1 MTCTYADARDF
12 VGIRAISLTL
22 EGLAPQSSQES
33 LLLLLATLAERPA
46 VLATGGRLE
55 LLFDADGAGGL

>member
-1 MTCTYADARDF
+1 MQKPGEHRGAR
-12 VGIRAISLTL
+12 GGTLTL

-33 LLLLLATLAERPA
+33 LLLLLPTRAVRDA

-55 LLFDADGAGGL
+55 ALFDADGAGGV

>member
-1 MTCTYADARDF
+1 MSGGST
-12 VGIRAISLTL
+12 LTL

-46 VLATGGRLE
+46 VLANGARLE
-55 LLFDADGAGGL
+55 LLFDADGAGGV

>member
-1 MTCTYADARDF
+1 MQKPGGHQGTRGGT
-12 VGIRAISLTL
+12 LTL

-33 LLLLLATLAERPA
+33 LLLLLPTRAVRDA

-55 LLFDADGAGGL
+55 ALFDADGAGGV

>member
-1 MTCTYADARDF
+1 MQMEGSFLGTGQIT
-12 VGIRAISLTL
+12 LTL

-33 LLLLLATLAERPA
+33 LLLLPATLAERLA

-55 LLFDADGAGGL
+55 LLFDADGAGGV